1 MLTQIYVKNFIL
13 MDEVQL
19 ELHDNMSAFTG
30 ETGAGK
36 SLLMDAIGILKGDR
50 VNSDMIKEGCDK
62 AVIEGVFELAPQH
75 SVLQQLQDAG
85 HECEDGLLIVTR
97 EVTREGRS
105 IARINQRTTTVSF
118 VKQIVSQLV
127 DIHSQHDTQYLRNA
141 ASHQLLLDRF
151 ARDEDLLAKTK
162 QSYHS
167 YRSMKDALEEALHS
181 DYNEDDLEFLTFQ
194 LNEIDE
200 AQLQEE
206 ELEALEHMKS

>member
-85 HECEDGLLIVTR
+85 HECEDGLLI
-97 EVTREGRS
+97 GKS
-105 IARINQRTTTVSF
+105 PGWF
-118 VKQIVSQLV
+118 
-127 DIHSQHDTQYLRNA
+127 RNRGYPY
-141 ASHQLLLDRF
+141 SGCSGL
-151 ARDEDLLAKTK
+151 
-162 QSYHS
+162 
-167 YRSMKDALEEALHS
+167 
-181 DYNEDDLEFLTFQ
+181 FQ
-194 LNEIDE
+194 PG
-200 AQLQEE
+200 
-206 ELEALEHMKS
+206 HR

>member
-85 HECEDGLLIVTR
+85 HECEEI
-97 EVTREGRS
+97 GR
-105 IARINQRTTTVSF
+105 AHV
-118 VKQIVSQLV
+118 
-127 DIHSQHDTQYLRNA
+127 
-141 ASHQLLLDRF
+141 
-151 ARDEDLLAKTK
+151 
-162 QSYHS
+162 
-167 YRSMKDALEEALHS
+167 
-181 DYNEDDLEFLTFQ
+181 
-194 LNEIDE
+194 
-200 AQLQEE
+200 
-206 ELEALEHMKS
+206 